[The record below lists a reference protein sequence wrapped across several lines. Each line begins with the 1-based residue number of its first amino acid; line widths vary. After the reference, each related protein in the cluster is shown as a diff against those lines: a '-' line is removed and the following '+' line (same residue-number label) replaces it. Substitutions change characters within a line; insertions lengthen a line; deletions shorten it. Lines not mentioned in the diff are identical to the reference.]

1 MSAEL
6 VTILGL
12 SAFLFLVGC
21 GTCVGRV
28 YGRLIGV
35 ERLAIGYRI
44 AMVFPR
50 DRLRS
55 AILGSFADKLR
66 AAFDSVKR
74 TGFPC

>member
-35 ERLAIGYRI
+35 ERLAE
-44 AMVFPR
+44 
-50 DRLRS
+50 RLQANTEGLREDIR
-55 AILGSFADKLR
+55 AILLRLPDKSAVDR
-66 AAFDSVKR
+66 KY
-74 TGFPC
+74 